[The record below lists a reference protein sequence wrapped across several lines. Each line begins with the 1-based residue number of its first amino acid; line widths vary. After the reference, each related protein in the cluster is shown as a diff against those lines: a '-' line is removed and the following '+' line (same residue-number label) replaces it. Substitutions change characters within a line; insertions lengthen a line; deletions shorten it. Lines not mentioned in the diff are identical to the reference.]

1 MLQWFPLGPSV
12 SKLGPWPRHA
22 HQRSMETPLLL
33 NWQTPSLRRIQIDT
47 DTHTH
52 GTERQTR
59 LCECV
64 REYVRHTHTHT
75 YTHTGSPMVSVADS
89 KALLTEISFVHPRGQ
104 SHFCPICL
112 FSLFP
117 LLLFH
122 TFSPCPVR
130 LSSLPPHPLVCSS
143 SPGWPS
149 VTSTPCLEWL
159 SLSGWLWCLACRR
172 RTSSAVSSWGSFHF
186 WWSRPPRTSWV
197 FGYFFK
203 IPVHTQDTQ
212 DCHFCTLKMS
222 TTIFL
227 SFWSSTQ
234 RKTHKRYSFSV
245 PPTHTHTF

>member
-1 MLQWFPLGPSV
+1 MIPPRPLCV
-12 SKLGPWPRHA
+12 KAWPVA
-22 HQRSMETPLLL
+22 ETCSPTFHG
-33 NWQTPSLRRIQIDT
+33 NSTPSQLTNAQFE
-47 DTHTH
+47 THTDRYRH
-52 GTERQTR
+52 THTAQNDRQG
-59 LCECV
+59 CV
-64 REYVRHTHTHT
+64 NVCASMSGTHTHT

-197 FGYFFK
+197 FGYFF
-203 IPVHTQDTQ
+203 
-212 DCHFCTLKMS
+212 
-222 TTIFL
+222 
-227 SFWSSTQ
+227 
-234 RKTHKRYSFSV
+234 
-245 PPTHTHTF
+245 